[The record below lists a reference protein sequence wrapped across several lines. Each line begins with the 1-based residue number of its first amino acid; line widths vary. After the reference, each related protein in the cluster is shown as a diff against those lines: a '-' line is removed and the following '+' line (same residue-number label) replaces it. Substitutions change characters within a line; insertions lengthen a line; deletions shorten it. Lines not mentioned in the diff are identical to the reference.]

1 MNSQGRPIMEL
12 FNIPVLTDEDHR
24 EVSLDLRVKYTLHQE
39 DSDATILKDRETDVV
54 ILSVSIMRLC
64 GLKVF
69 LY

>member
-12 FNIPVLTDEDHR
+12 FNIPVLTDEDQR